1 MIALD
6 DMVLGC
12 NLNHAHR
19 IPDGPTL
26 ISSPRIWFVFI
37 ENPHEES
44 QLNTTVI
51 QRNLTTV
58 ACDQHNKIN
67 PHEILFAA
75 GIPTV
80 KLNVF

>member
-1 MIALD
+1 
-6 DMVLGC
+6 MVLGC
-12 NLNHAHR
+12 NLNHAHT

-37 ENPHEES
+37 ETPTEVNS
-44 QLNTTVI
+44 GQYNCYVI

-58 ACDQHNKIN
+58 ACDRHNKIN

-75 GIPTV
+75 GIPKV
-80 KLNVF
+80 IE